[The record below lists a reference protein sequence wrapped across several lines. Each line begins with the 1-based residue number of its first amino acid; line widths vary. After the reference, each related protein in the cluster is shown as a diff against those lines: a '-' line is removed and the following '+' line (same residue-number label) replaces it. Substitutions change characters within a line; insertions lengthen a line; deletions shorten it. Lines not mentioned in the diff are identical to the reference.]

1 MPTPL
6 TVTVHIAEAIRP
18 AVDGRRQV
26 SLGVPSTASVGDI
39 LESLF
44 KLYPRLVQHMAS
56 ERRGTASQG
65 LRLVVASAELGI
77 PDSAATRPESIQQGQ
92 RLYLFAAPAR
102 KTGAARG

>member
-6 TVTVHIAEAIRP
+6 TVTVHIAEALRP
-18 AVDGRRQV
+18 SVDGRRQV

-65 LRLVVASAELGI
+65 LRLVVAGSALGLA
-77 PDSAATRPESIQQGQ
+77 DSAGGRPESIQQGQ
-92 RLYLFAAPAR
+92 RLYLFAAPPR
-102 KTGAARG
+102 KSGAARG